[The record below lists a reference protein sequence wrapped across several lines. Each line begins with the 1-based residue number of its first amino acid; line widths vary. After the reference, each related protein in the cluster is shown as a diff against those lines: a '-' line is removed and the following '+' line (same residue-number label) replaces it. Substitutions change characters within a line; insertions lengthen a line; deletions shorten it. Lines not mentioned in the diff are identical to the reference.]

1 MAFSATD
8 PVLAH
13 SLWLQLRSSRRRK
26 SRRPRW
32 RSDLAAFWGPIL
44 LLSILAF
51 GYMIMVPSDSFENV
65 EQPAQKEA
73 MLQEVPVLG
82 GLTRP

>member
-51 GYMIMVPSDSFENV
+51 GYMIVVPSDSFENV
-65 EQPAQKEA
+65 EQPAQNEA
-73 MLQEVPVLG
+73 MLQEAPVLG

>member
-51 GYMIMVPSDSFENV
+51 GYMIMAGDSFENV
-65 EQPAQKEA
+65 EQPAQNEA
-73 MLQEVPVLG
+73 MLQEAPVLG
-82 GLTRP
+82 GLARP